1 MTEKQVEQRLVNGVK
16 ALGGSAYKFVSPGNV
31 GVPDRLVVMPGGRVF
46 FVELKTDNGRLS
58 KMQARQMERLME
70 LRQQVECLHG
80 RGDVDRF
87 LKKLEA
93 LV

>member
-1 MTEKQVEQRLVNGVK
+1 MTEKQVEQRLVNDVK
-16 ALGGSAYKFVSPGNV
+16 ALGGSAYKFLSQGNV